1 MDVSGNSLDQINR
14 KRWMLMQEV
23 IRTEETYISN
33 LERLVNF
40 YMIPIKN
47 QRLMK

>member
-1 MDVSGNSLDQINR
+1 MLIQEMIN
-14 KRWMLMQEV
+14 
-23 IRTEETYISN
+23 TEETYISN

-40 YMIPIKN
+40 YMLPIKQ